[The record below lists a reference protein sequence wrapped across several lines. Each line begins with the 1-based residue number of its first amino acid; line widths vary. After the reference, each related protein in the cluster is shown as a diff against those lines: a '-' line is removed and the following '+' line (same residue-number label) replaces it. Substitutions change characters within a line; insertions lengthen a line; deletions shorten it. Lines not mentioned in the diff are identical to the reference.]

1 MEEKP
6 ESNIELRSQDVFTAV
21 NNYFLLFFC
30 ASCVLCSM
38 YLQELFAFIGQYR
51 IGITAS
57 SLVAIILPIFALLR
71 RIGPGF
77 AKQLHLGLPRA
88 PQFVFVTLAT
98 LMSVVV
104 ADQIYVIGQQFS
116 PVPEEYIESINELK
130 PSGAWTFALSFV
142 GLCVMVPI
150 AEEFVFR
157 GMIQQIFTRNM
168 GPVIGFLLSGL
179 IFGAVHLNA
188 HLLVSISF
196 FGVFLG
202 YVFYATGNLSYSIM
216 AHALFNAVALVQL
229 VLGGAEEGAELPF
242 YLRDVRIFVFCLVL
256 FVFFLFK
263 IKRGGPAVE
272 PPQDHQ
278 T

>member
-6 ESNIELRSQDVFTAV
+6 ESNTELRAQDVFTAV

-30 ASCVLCSM
+30 ASCVLCSI
-38 YLQELFAFIGQYR
+38 YLQELFAFVGQYR
-51 IGITAS
+51 VGISVS
-57 SLVAIILPIFALLR
+57 SLVAIILPVYALLR

-77 AKQLHLGLPRA
+77 AKQLCIALPRP
-88 PQFVFVTLAT
+88 PQLAFVTLAT

-116 PVPEEYIESINELK
+116 PVPEEYIESINELR
-130 PSGAWTFALSFV
+130 PSSAWTLVLAIV

-157 GMIQQIFTRNM
+157 GMIQQIFMRNM
-168 GPVIGFLLSGL
+168 GPAIGFLLSGL

-202 YVFYATGNLSYSIM
+202 YVFYATGNLTYSIV
-216 AHALFNAVALVQL
+216 AHSLFNAVALLQL
-229 VLGGAEEGAELPF
+229 TIGGAEGGVELPF
-242 YLRDVRIFVFCLVL
+242 YLRDVRVFVFCLVL

-263 IKRGGPAVE
+263 IKRGGPAAG
-272 PPQDHQ
+272 PPPDSER
-278 T
+278 